1 MACAGLLLV
10 MLASATLQISN
21 AVGTN
26 STQPLPSAPPP
37 VVAVQKPSIFV
48 VQKPIN
54 LSLPARIHNPAA
66 AMESSSLESDGARSA
81 LAVPGI
87 SIGPLHADFGGTT
100 GGHMHLATVK
110 LEGVSVFGGSVGGS
124 IDSRSAR
131 ITLSWQTGN

>member
-1 MACAGLLLV
+1 MACASMLLV
-10 MLASATLQISN
+10 VLASTTLQISD
-21 AVGTN
+21 AVRPD
-26 STQPLPSAPPP
+26 SAQPLPSAPPP
-37 VVAVQKPSIFV
+37 LSVA

-54 LSLPARIHNPAA
+54 LSLPARIHNPA
-66 AMESSSLESDGARSA
+66 MVMSGTEFSSSQSDAAHTA
-81 LAVPGI
+81 LAVPGV

-131 ITLSWQTGN
+131 ITLSWPTGN